1 MEVELLSATIT
12 GVETKMIDDFL
23 PDKVAEEAIEVLGAI
38 IAALETE
45 TLDDALVDKL
55 TGEKAK

>member
-1 MEVELLSATIT
+1 
-12 GVETKMIDDFL
+12 MIHKFL

>member
-1 MEVELLSATIT
+1 MEVKLLGATIT
-12 GVETKMIDDFL
+12 GVETEVIDDFL